1 MHPNPRRILPVLLI
15 LIVLAVAI
23 YYALPAFSGPSR
35 LLLSG
40 TIEATEVK
48 VAAEI
53 GGRVSFVTAEEGQA
67 VTLDQILLELHP
79 RSGSNSNTE
88 RVRSPIDG
96 VVLYRSIEPGE
107 IASPGAPLLTIA
119 DLSRLTLI
127 VYAPEDQYG
136 RIILSSEYPVT
147 VDSFPGEI
155 FTGTVSS
162 IAGKAEFTPRNVQT
176 IESRKT
182 TVYAVKLAVANPDGK
197 LKAGMPADVDFG
209 AVAP

>member
-15 LIVLAVAI
+15 LVVLVVAI

-35 LLLSG
+35 LILSG

-79 RSGSNSNTE
+79 RSGSGGNTE

-107 IASPGAPLLTIA
+107 IASPGAPLLTVA

-136 RIILSSEYPVT
+136 RIHFPASVLPAPFPRLPARLNSPRATCRPSKAAKPRSMPSNWRWPTRMASSKRGCPPMWTLEPLRRRRRI
-147 VDSFPGEI
+147 SPC
-155 FTGTVSS
+155 
-162 IAGKAEFTPRNVQT
+162 
-176 IESRKT
+176 SR
-182 TVYAVKLAVANPDGK
+182 
-197 LKAGMPADVDFG
+197 
-209 AVAP
+209 